1 MKKYFR
7 VMSVFVLFTFL
18 FNGVVLD
25 PSESFG
31 MGEKSTLSPVL
42 KFSSLA
48 GIEPKEMAKVEF
60 MIETALLEAAAGD
73 SELSLNDMRIRANKD
88 YAYTNVFDET
98 HTFFAEREELTN
110 GRIMLMTRILRNK
123 NEKALRTYYAVFS
136 TKKVDGGFNIDVYTE
151 KEWKENEALIRQG
164 KDLPKRVD
172 QKPNDAKA
180 IARYINDNEK
190 IIDSFIRKRVYADD
204 FAEIKGR
211 AETLWGTS
219 RHGTVKPQVEF
230 PEKYL
235 EFIKD
240 KLNGF
245 LGDFGTSVDEALDGK
260 NLVFIRVPEGSD
272 YPVIYEKDP
281 ASGKMV
287 LIPVRSHTSQNA
299 VYIFLDNYTF
309 DSLKD
314 PEVRWDLV
322 INAEVLSR
330 LLYEI
335 GVIYGLPYEVIDE
348 MGIKGTMNDLLHA
361 YNALDSG
368 TKISQIKKYFSN
380 LQLNQKV
387 NLDETLWTRDYF
399 MAEKLGYV
407 QSDVNVEALAKA
419 IAEEFYKEPDE
430 EKQGQILLEVERLL
444 TIYSLKAIMWHLMAP
459 DQLTS
464 LEQLDTV
471 ETGREKLWARYT
483 TIPSSLD
490 TFLRE
495 KIIEWINVQ
504 AQTNGS
510 ALRKELYNSTIVSKA
525 YSGPP
530 SLYVSAEQEKKII
543 DSIQKPVFNAIFGV
557 ENPGVFLEEKNFLDK
572 IKGYTEKEEE
582 KDKGS
587 YWYAVEK
594 DLRRLIEE
602 GKVAKITKDG
612 RIVNVKT
619 GEEVYA
625 GNLGIKQA
633 NKIKKLIKAI
643 KSQVRFMKDEDK
655 STDYFNGFGSS
666 VIQDWGKTKHEAI
679 TKTEVA
685 PSSWFDDSIGKKL
698 VEYVK
703 ELSTGVE
710 EMEVYMVLDSAYAS
724 PSTKEFVHVGR
735 GFNRIWFGERFLMEA
750 QRRADEDTDATID
763 VMSRLFIDEE
773 QHAGK
778 DGVNHGMIEKE
789 EDIGKV
795 VDHMMTSWDKKF
807 LSDIT
812 RDAWEKSMKGKMPWE
827 PLLEGG
833 TVGKSAEFVKFFED
847 LKEFAENDMKRT
859 ALVLGSDGNGK
870 TKVVDAVSEM
880 MKTGRDRVIR
890 IDCRTF
896 KHFTTTPDKAYEVLF
911 GKGTEDAGAVGRA
924 LEAENALLVIDNF
937 HELVMDSPQAE
948 MVMSILNNVKR
959 GESILSSESK
969 ELDTKRLKVLC
980 LANSEVSE
988 FQKKS
993 LLETQKIW
1001 EGIQAT
1007 VTLPKLTDREDDVL
1021 RMAEYFNF
1029 EACKLRKIDYAPMD
1043 ECVGNKIMEIV
1054 KEDTAISIWDIKMLI
1069 ENIVANRA
1077 KTESSSN
1084 YLITHVDMYS
1094 IDESIRMALPKL
1106 AKLWSS
1112 EKVEEIETYYGRLK
1126 KLLPYFKEFVE
1137 NDKMDNPIGFYKG
1150 PRGEQPGLPRGR
1162 GSRRGNVSAYQL
1174 IRAKPEKDNSPGDAR
1189 NNKKLETLTN
1199 YANIVGKL
1207 IAPPVSCYTL
1217 FTAYDL
1223 ATDEEYDADIKEYR
1237 SRFKLE
1243 RIPTDKPE
1251 DIIEKILDV
1260 IDEKELRGEN
1270 IIVQLPEEF
1279 SIGNYGVSELME
1291 AVPRIRFMVIDTKGL
1306 KEEKNAENRKL
1317 YRDVIYNMMRLA
1329 RNIDENPD
1337 LTVSILLNYFVDYCF
1352 DNTMDS
1358 SMREASINRYLDA
1371 ISHNRILEML
1381 NTVLSY
1387 KYMIKHTLPGKELIV
1402 KTLVSA

>member
-136 TKKVDGGFNIDVYTE
+136 TKKVDDGFNIDVYTE
-151 KEWKENEALIRQG
+151 KEWKENETLIRQG
-164 KDLPKRVD
+164 KDLPKRAD

-190 IIDSFIRKRVYADD
+190 IIDSFIRERVYADD

-211 AETLWGTS
+211 AENLWGTS

-235 EFIKD
+235 EFINE

-245 LGDFGTSVDEALDGK
+245 LGNFGTNVKEALDGK
-260 NLVFIRVPEGSD
+260 NLVFIRVPEGVD

-281 ASGKMV
+281 KSGDMIP
-287 LIPVRSHTSQNA
+287 IPVRSHASQNA
-299 VYIFLDNYTF
+299 VYIFLDDHTF

-314 PEVRWDLV
+314 PEVKSDLV
-322 INAEVLSR
+322 GDSVLPS
-330 LLYEI
+330 LIYEI
-335 GVIYGLPYEVIDE
+335 GVIYGLKYRVIDKS
-348 MGIKGTMNDLLHA
+348 MTMNDLLSA
-361 YNALDSG
+361 YKLHRSG
-368 TKISQIKKYFSN
+368 TLISEIERFFPELK
-380 LQLNQKV
+380 LTQKV
-387 NLDETLWTRDYF
+387 NLNETLWTRDYF
-399 MAEKLGYV
+399 MVEKVGPIQAEDNIEILT
-407 QSDVNVEALAKA
+407 KA
-419 IAEEFYKEPDE
+419 IAKEFYKETN
-430 EKQGQILLEVERLL
+430 EKKRDLILQEVERLL
-444 TIYSLKAIMWHLMAP
+444 TIYSLKAIMWRLMAQN
-459 DQLTS
+459 QLTS
-464 LEQLDTV
+464 PEQLDTV
-471 ETGREKLWARYT
+471 KTGSEKLWARYT

-504 AQTNGS
+504 AKTNGS
-510 ALRKELYNSTIVSKA
+510 AFRRELYDPTIVFKA
-525 YSGPP
+525 YSGLS

-543 DSIQKPVFNAIFGV
+543 DSIQKPVLNAIFGSADPTDFI
-557 ENPGVFLEEKNFLDK
+557 EGQNFLAQIEGDTK
-572 IKGYTEKEEE
+572 KEEE

-587 YWYAVEK
+587 YWYAVEE

-602 GKVAKITKDG
+602 GKVAKITEDG
-612 RIVNVKT
+612 QIMNVKT
-619 GEEVYA
+619 GEEVYP
-625 GNLGIKQA
+625 GGSEKKQA
-633 NKIKKLIKAI
+633 KKITSLIGAI
-643 KSQVRFMKDEDK
+643 KRLVRFIKDEDK
-655 STDYFNGFGSS
+655 TTNNFDGFGSP
-666 VIQDWGKTKHEAI
+666 VIPAWGNTKHGAI

-685 PSSWFDDSIGKKL
+685 PLSWFYDLIDLKL

-703 ELSTGVE
+703 ELSARAE
-710 EMEVYMVLDSAYAS
+710 KMEVYMVLDSAYAS
-724 PSTKEFVHVGR
+724 PATKEFVHVGR
-735 GFNRIWFGERFLMEA
+735 AANRIWFGECFLMEA
-750 QRRADEDTDATID
+750 QRRSEEGTDAVKQILD
-763 VMSRLFIDEE
+763 VMSRLFIDEQ

-948 MVMSILNNVKR
+948 MVMSILNDVKR

-993 LLETQKIW
+993 LLETQGIW
-1001 EGIQAT
+1001 GEIQAKI
-1007 VTLPKLTDREDDVL
+1007 TLPNIIDREDDIL

-1043 ECVGNKIMEIV
+1043 ELVGSSILRIIEYNSSV
-1054 KEDTAISIWDIKMLI
+1054 TIWDVKALM
-1069 ENIVANRA
+1069 ENIGQTGRKRRV
-1077 KTESSSN
+1077 
-1084 YLITHVDMYS
+1084 V
-1094 IDESIRMALPKL
+1094 IR
-1106 AKLWSS
+1106 
-1112 EKVEEIETYYGRLK
+1112 
-1126 KLLPYFKEFVE
+1126 
-1137 NDKMDNPIGFYKG
+1137 
-1150 PRGEQPGLPRGR
+1150 
-1162 GSRRGNVSAYQL
+1162 
-1174 IRAKPEKDNSPGDAR
+1174 
-1189 NNKKLETLTN
+1189 
-1199 YANIVGKL
+1199 
-1207 IAPPVSCYTL
+1207 
-1217 FTAYDL
+1217 
-1223 ATDEEYDADIKEYR
+1223 
-1237 SRFKLE
+1237 
-1243 RIPTDKPE
+1243 
-1251 DIIEKILDV
+1251 II
-1260 IDEKELRGEN
+1260 
-1270 IIVQLPEEF
+1270 
-1279 SIGNYGVSELME
+1279 S
-1291 AVPRIRFMVIDTKGL
+1291 
-1306 KEEKNAENRKL
+1306 
-1317 YRDVIYNMMRLA
+1317 
-1329 RNIDENPD
+1329 
-1337 LTVSILLNYFVDYCF
+1337 
-1352 DNTMDS
+1352 
-1358 SMREASINRYLDA
+1358 
-1371 ISHNRILEML
+1371 
-1381 NTVLSY
+1381 
-1387 KYMIKHTLPGKELIV
+1387 
-1402 KTLVSA
+1402 